1 MRYWSRPSDPSKA
14 NPRARTAVRLPSLD
28 QTGDQRPLFSDP
40 AALEENQKARALS
53 KMAPEAML
61 DSVVPTDRG
70 PGGTDAPDRG
80 ADGLQSGSV
89 FVKHVDVNVSATPT
103 SEELDSAFGTN
114 NKRDGFVGT
123 IADGGGNPMYIV
135 SSNGTHWYF
144 ERLTK
149 AV

>member
-1 MRYWSRPSDPSKA
+1 MLSR
-14 NPRARTAVRLPSLD
+14 
-28 QTGDQRPLFSDP
+28 
-40 AALEENQKARALS
+40 
-53 KMAPEAML
+53 MAPEAML

-70 PGGTDAPDRG
+70 PGGVDEPDRFG
-80 ADGLQSGSV
+80 SGLATSSV

-103 SEELDSAFGTN
+103 SAEFDSAFGTN